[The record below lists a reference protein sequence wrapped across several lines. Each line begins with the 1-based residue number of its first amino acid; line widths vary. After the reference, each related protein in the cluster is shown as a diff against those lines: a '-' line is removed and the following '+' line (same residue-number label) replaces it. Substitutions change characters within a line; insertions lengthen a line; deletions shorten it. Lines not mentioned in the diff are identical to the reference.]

1 MNLVKDL
8 EIATAPMGGAGGMV
22 KAMPL
27 GSMKAASLFM
37 PDDEGASEDGRNH
50 IEIIGV
56 ITAAEGAGDLT
67 RFSRAG
73 PIPLG
78 VNVPGT
84 FVISGAFIFA
94 SITPKPTLTKDAPAE
109 FDAIIH
115 SDGAFR
121 LQV

>member
-27 GSMKAASLFM
+27 GAMKGAQLFM
-37 PDDEGASEDGRNH
+37 PDDEEGADGRNH
-50 IEIIGV
+50 VEIIGV
-56 ITAAEGAGDLT
+56 ITASENVGDLT

-78 VNVPGT
+78 VNVPGM

-94 SITPKPTLTKDAPAE
+94 SVTPKPALTKDAAPE
-109 FDAIIH
+109 FDVILH

-121 LQV
+121 LQA